1 MKTALGKKEEMTR
14 DHKGFFARRDELS
27 SKMNLLDKESYR
39 LQGQKEKLEEEQESQ
54 TSYMWEEYEM
64 TYGQA
69 KEQADQEPGERGRD
83 QKADPADQNR
93 DPPAGKCKCK
103 CDRRI

>member
-1 MKTALGKKEEMTR
+1 MTR

-69 KEQADQEPGERGRD
+69 KEQADQEPGERERSKSRSSRSK
-83 QKADPADQNR
+83 QRSASWEM
-93 DPPAGKCKCK
+93 
-103 CDRRI
+103 